1 MTHVP
6 IDSPPPVPPVTPS
19 QRTSPDAD
27 HSLGVCHAPDAPCT
41 PGSPNAP
48 GTGEL
53 PDGPESQPATRVRWR
68 VFGLAFATSGILYW
82 HRYLFGFVK
91 PTLAEQ
97 WNLTNTELGR
107 LDSAFSLTYT
117 LFQFPFGI
125 AADVAGVHCVLS
137 GLTVLWCA
145 GLALL
150 AVAPSSGWIW
160 MAQATV
166 GAGQSA
172 VYACLSRVAR
182 VWYPPR
188 IRTTL
193 QGLVGVLAG
202 RLGAL
207 SSSLVFS
214 SLLLGWLGLSWR
226 TSVGLLAAIGFAHAA
241 VFAALFRDSP
251 RRHPGVNARELAIIE
266 GGDHMENVDTRIA
279 APACETPAA
288 GAVSRWEAAR
298 SWFGRLTWR
307 SLANVVALG
316 VQTILSTFAD
326 NIYASW
332 LPLFLWKTHGL
343 KFKEMGFY
351 SALPLLGGAV
361 AGLVGGQLN
370 DRLIARTGDRRRTR
384 AGVAIVGKSLAA
396 VLLGVA
402 LCFYDRPY
410 LFCGLLFF
418 VKFFGDWSL
427 TSTLGLITDIGG
439 RSTASLFAFNNTVAG
454 IGLVAAPL
462 VFGHLADSWGWRPV
476 FFSVAITYACCAA
489 SWFALDCTIPL
500 FRDPA
505 NAAPPAPPR

>member
-1 MTHVP
+1 MATPP
-6 IDSPPPVPPVTPS
+6 IDSTP
-19 QRTSPDAD
+19 QP
-27 HSLGVCHAPDAPCT
+27 LG
-41 PGSPNAP
+41 
-48 GTGEL
+48 
-53 PDGPESQPATRVRWR
+53 QATTVRWR

-82 HRYLFGFVK
+82 HRYVFGFVK

-97 WNLTNTELGR
+97 WKLTNTELGQ

-117 LFQFPFGI
+117 LFQFPLGV
-125 AADVAGVHCVLS
+125 AADLVGVHLVLS
-137 GLTVLWCA
+137 GLVVLWCA
-145 GLALL
+145 GLSLL
-150 AVAPSSGWIW
+150 AIAPSSGWVW
-160 MAQATV
+160 TAQATV

-182 VWYPPR
+182 VWYPSS

-226 TSVGLLAAIGFAHAA
+226 ASVGILAGIGFLHAA
-241 VFAALFRDSP
+241 AFALLFRDSP
-251 RRHPGVNARELAIIE
+251 RRHPGVNDAELAIIE
-266 GGDHMENVDTRIA
+266 GHEGAQRGDGGAGIAPSPATPKATTTSRIA
-279 APACETPAA
+279 M
-288 GAVSRWEAAR
+288 AR
-298 SWFGRLTWR
+298 SWWRRLSWR
-307 SLANVVALG
+307 SLANVSALG

-332 LPLFLWKTHGL
+332 LPLFLRQTHGME
-343 KFKEMGFY
+343 FKEMGLY
-351 SALPLLGGAV
+351 SALPLLGGAI
-361 AGLVGGQLN
+361 AGIVGGQLN
-370 DRLIARTGDRRRTR
+370 DRLIARTGNRRRVR
-384 AGVAIVGKSLAA
+384 PGVAIVGKSLAA
-396 VLLGVA
+396 AILGVA
-402 LCFYDRPY
+402 LCFYDQPY

-462 VFGHLADSWGWRPV
+462 VYGYLADAWGWRPV
-476 FFSVAITYACCAA
+476 FLAVAVTYGLCAA
-489 SWFALDCTIPL
+489 SWFLLDCTISL
-500 FRDPA
+500 VNDEDPPCEL
-505 NAAPPAPPR
+505 NSRVLTTDNTDNTDERR